1 MDKNLDQ
8 FMGDG
13 TMAGPAEHIIRITM
27 KGATY
32 SKVAAGWA
40 IFDPIMGMFR
50 SYRDEWTR
58 DVGQIRLY
66 RTREMAELA
75 AIQHV
80 RDDE

>member
-1 MDKNLDQ
+1 MDKNLER

-13 TMAGPAEHIIRITM
+13 TMDGPAEDVIQLTM
-27 KGATY
+27 KGAEYGQT
-32 SKVAAGWA
+32 VTGWA
-40 IFDPIMGMFR
+40 VFDPLMAMFR

-75 AIQHV
+75 AVQHV
-80 RDDE
+80 REDE